1 VPEQDSITEAH
12 ELAVRAHIAAR
23 AFASATQEDVDRI
36 TAAMA
41 RAGTA
46 AAERLGV
53 LAADETGYGR
63 AAHKTFKNTFN
74 TQWVYEG
81 FKDERTVGVIEND
94 SAKRVITIAEPVGVI
109 AGLVPV
115 TNPTSTVLFKALIS
129 AKTRNAIVLAP
140 HPRAVRSSGETAR
153 VMQEAAQEAGAPADL
168 IQSMS
173 RVSVAGT
180 DALMRHHRTDLV
192 LATGSRAMVLAAY
205 SSGKPTYAVGP
216 GNVPA
221 YIHASV
227 RDVDYA
233 ARCIMAAKIF
243 DWGTACASEQS
254 AIVDRSIAASLQA
267 AMERQGALFLSDDQ
281 QNRITQ
287 LLFPQGGRGPSNV
300 EAVSQSPAT
309 LAHLAGF
316 SIPEGTQL
324 LVVRPGGIGYD
335 FPLSRE
341 ILGPVFKFIEV
352 DGPDEGIATAVAQL
366 RFGGDGHT
374 SAVHAGD
381 EAVISRFAEAA
392 PAYRVLVNTPSLF
405 GAMGYSTGVDRT
417 FMIGTGT
424 IGGSISS
431 DNIGVRHLIN
441 RKRVAAQ
448 IHDWEMPTSG
458 PDDLRVA
465 AWAINREPV
474 AGPSTT
480 GRDAAAAAAPR
491 PAPAPAPAAA
501 APPAPAPSAPGAS
514 LEELVRQA
522 IAAVMRDA

>member
-1 VPEQDSITEAH
+1 MPEQDSITEAH
-12 ELAVRAHIAAR
+12 ELAVRGHIAAR
-23 AFASATQEDVDRI
+23 AYASATQEDVDRI

-41 RAGTA
+41 RAGTE
-46 AAERLGV
+46 AAERLGQ
-53 LAADETGYGR
+53 LAAEETGYGR
-63 AAHKTFKNTFN
+63 AAHKTFKNVFN

-81 FKDERTVGVIEND
+81 FKDERTVGVISND
-94 SAKRVITIAEPVGVI
+94 TQKRVITIAEPVGVI

-115 TNPTSTVLFKALIS
+115 TNPTSTVLFKSLIS

-153 VMQEAAQEAGAPADL
+153 VMQEAAQAAGAPADL

-227 RDVDYA
+227 RDIDYA

-254 AIVDRSIAASLQA
+254 AIVDRSIAPQLQA
-267 AMERQGALFLSDDQ
+267 AMERERALFLNDDQ

-316 SIPEGTQL
+316 TIPEGTQL

-374 SAVHAGD
+374 AAVHAQRRG
-381 EAVISRFAEAA
+381 
-392 PAYRVLVNTPSLF
+392 
-405 GAMGYSTGVDRT
+405 
-417 FMIGTGT
+417 
-424 IGGSISS
+424 
-431 DNIGVRHLIN
+431 RHLAL
-441 RKRVAAQ
+441 RRGRAGLPRARQHAVAVRRDGLLDRRRPHVHDRHRHDRRLDLVRQHRRPASAQ
-448 IHDWEMPTSG
+448 PQARGGADPRLGDARERRRTTCASPPGRSTASPSPG
-458 PDDLRVA
+458 PA
-465 AWAINREPV
+465 ARSP
-474 AGPSTT
+474 
-480 GRDAAAAAAPR
+480 PR
-491 PAPAPAPAAA
+491 PRRRAAAPAPAPAARR
-501 APPAPAPSAPGAS
+501 PPRRHRAPASRSSCARRS
-514 LEELVRQA
+514 R
-522 IAAVMRDA
+522 R

>member
-1 VPEQDSITEAH
+1 
-12 ELAVRAHIAAR
+12 
-23 AFASATQEDVDRI
+23 
-36 TAAMA
+36 M
-41 RAGTA
+41 
-46 AAERLGV
+46 
-53 LAADETGYGR
+53 
-63 AAHKTFKNTFN
+63 
-74 TQWVYEG
+74 
-81 FKDERTVGVIEND
+81 
-94 SAKRVITIAEPVGVI
+94 ITIAEPVGVI

-115 TNPTSTVLFKALIS
+115 TNPTSTVLFKSLIA

-140 HPRAVRSSGETAR
+140 HPRAVRSSGEAAR

-227 RDVDYA
+227 RDVEYA

-381 EAVISRFAEAA
+381 EADHLALRRGRAGLPRARQHAVAVR
-392 PAYRVLVNTPSLF
+392 RHGVLDGRRPHVH
-405 GAMGYSTGVDRT
+405 DRHRH
-417 FMIGTGT
+417 
-424 IGGSISS
+424 
-431 DNIGVRHLIN
+431 DRRLDLVRQH
-441 RKRVAAQ
+441 R
-448 IHDWEMPTSG
+448 
-458 PDDLRVA
+458 
-465 AWAINREPV
+465 
-474 AGPSTT
+474 
-480 GRDAAAAAAPR
+480 R
-491 PAPAPAPAAA
+491 PAPDQPQARRGADPRLGDADERPGRPARGRLGDQPRARRRAEHDGA
-501 APPAPAPSAPGAS
+501 VRRRCCRASARSRSRSRPRRTRG
-514 LEELVRQA
+514 VPRPT
-522 IAAVMRDA
+522 R

>member
-1 VPEQDSITEAH
+1 
-12 ELAVRAHIAAR
+12 
-23 AFASATQEDVDRI
+23 
-36 TAAMA
+36 
-41 RAGTA
+41 
-46 AAERLGV
+46 
-53 LAADETGYGR
+53 
-63 AAHKTFKNTFN
+63 
-74 TQWVYEG
+74 
-81 FKDERTVGVIEND
+81 
-94 SAKRVITIAEPVGVI
+94 
-109 AGLVPV
+109 
-115 TNPTSTVLFKALIS
+115 
-129 AKTRNAIVLAP
+129 VLAP
-140 HPRAVRSSGETAR
+140 HPRAVRSSGEAAR
-153 VMQEAAQEAGAPADL
+153 VMQEAAQAAGAPADL

-227 RDVDYA
+227 RDIDYA
-233 ARCIMAAKIF
+233 ARCIMAAKVF

-254 AIVDRSIAASLQA
+254 AIVDRSVAPQLQA
-267 AMERQGALFLSDDQ
+267 AMERERALFLNDDQ

-316 SIPEGTQL
+316 TIPEGTQL

-374 SAVHAGD
+374 AAVHGSD
-381 EAVISRFAEAA
+381 EAVISRYAEAA

-431 DNIGVRHLIN
+431 DNIGVRHLLN

-448 IHDWEMPTSG
+448 IHDWEIPASG
-458 PDDLRVA
+458 ANDHAVA
-465 AWAINREPV
+465 AWALNREPLS
-474 AGPSTT
+474 GPGGSQP
-480 GRDAAAAAAPR
+480 AAAAP
-491 PAPAPAPAAA
+491 AAAAPAPAAA
-501 APPAPAPSAPGAS
+501 TPAPPPPGAS

>member
-1 VPEQDSITEAH
+1 MPEQDSITEAH
-12 ELAVRAHIAAR
+12 ELAVRGHIAAR

-41 RAGTA
+41 RAGTE
-46 AAERLGV
+46 AAERLGL

-63 AAHKTFKNTFN
+63 ASHKTFKNVFN

-81 FKDERTVGVIEND
+81 FKHERTVGVIEND
-94 SAKRVITIAEPVGVI
+94 TAKRVITIAEPVGVI

-140 HPRAVRSSGETAR
+140 HPRAVRSSGEAAR
-153 VMQEAAQEAGAPADL
+153 VMQEAAQEAGAPPDL

-254 AIVDRSIAASLQA
+254 AIVDRSVAPALQA
-267 AMERQGALFLSDDQ
+267 AMERQGALFLSDSQ
-281 QNRITQ
+281 QNALTQ

-316 SIPEGTQL
+316 AIPEGTQL

-335 FPLSRE
+335 FPTSRE

-374 SAVHAGD
+374 AAVHAHD
-381 EAVISRFAEAA
+381 EAVISRYAEAA

-431 DNIGVRHLIN
+431 DNIGVRHLLN

-465 AWAINREPV
+465 AWALNREPV
-474 AGPSTT
+474 AGASTS
-480 GRDAAAAAAPR
+480 RPAAAAASA
-491 PAPAPAPAAA
+491 AAPAAA
-501 APPAPAPSAPGAS
+501 APAPAAPQPGAS

>member
-1 VPEQDSITEAH
+1 
-12 ELAVRAHIAAR
+12 
-23 AFASATQEDVDRI
+23 
-36 TAAMA
+36 
-41 RAGTA
+41 
-46 AAERLGV
+46 
-53 LAADETGYGR
+53 
-63 AAHKTFKNTFN
+63 
-74 TQWVYEG
+74 
-81 FKDERTVGVIEND
+81 
-94 SAKRVITIAEPVGVI
+94 
-109 AGLVPV
+109 
-115 TNPTSTVLFKALIS
+115 
-129 AKTRNAIVLAP
+129 VLAP

-227 RDVDYA
+227 RDIDYA
-233 ARCIMAAKIF
+233 ARCVMAAKIF

-254 AIVDRSIAASLQA
+254 AIVDRPVAAQLQA
-267 AMERQGALFLSDDQ
+267 AMEREGALFVSDDQ
-281 QNRITQ
+281 QNRLTQ

-300 EAVSQSPAT
+300 EAVAQSPAT

-374 SAVHAGD
+374 AAVHAHD
-381 EAVISRFAEAA
+381 EAVISRYAEAA

-431 DNIGVRHLIN
+431 DNIGVRHLLN

-448 IHDWEMPTSG
+448 IHDWEMPASG

-465 AWAINREPV
+465 AWALNREPV
-474 AGPSTT
+474 AGASTA
-480 GRDAAAAAAPR
+480 RPAAAAAS
-491 PAPAPAPAAA
+491 APAPAAA
-501 APPAPAPSAPGAS
+501 APASAPPQPGAS

>member
-12 ELAVRAHIAAR
+12 ELAVRGHIAAR
-23 AFASATQEDVDRI
+23 AFASATQEDVDRV

-41 RAGTA
+41 RAGTE
-46 AAERLGV
+46 AAERLGR
-53 LAADETGYGR
+53 LAAEETGYGR
-63 AAHKTFKNTFN
+63 AAHKTFKNVFN

-81 FKDERTVGVIEND
+81 FKDERTVGVISND
-94 SAKRVITIAEPVGVI
+94 TQKRVIEIAEPVGVI

-115 TNPTSTVLFKALIS
+115 TNPTSTVLFKSLIS

-140 HPRAVRSSGETAR
+140 HPRAVRSSGEAAR
-153 VMQEAAQEAGAPADL
+153 VMQEAAQGAGAPADL
-168 IQSMS
+168 VQSMS

-221 YIHASV
+221 YVHASV
-227 RDVDYA
+227 RDLDFA
-233 ARCIMAAKIF
+233 ASCVMAAKVF

-254 AIVDRSIAASLQA
+254 AIVDRPVAAQLRA

-287 LLFPQGGRGPSNV
+287 LLFPQGGRGPSNI
-300 EAVSQSPAT
+300 EAVAQSPAT

-316 SIPEGTQL
+316 TIPDGTQL

-341 ILGPVFKFIEV
+341 ILGPVFKWIEV

-374 SAVHAGD
+374 AAVHGSD
-381 EAVISRFAEAA
+381 EGVISRYAEAA

-480 GRDAAAAAAPR
+480 GRDAAAAAVAR
-491 PAPAPAPAAA
+491 PAPAAAPAPAA
-501 APPAPAPSAPGAS
+501 PPAPSPPPPGAS

>member
-1 VPEQDSITEAH
+1 
-12 ELAVRAHIAAR
+12 
-23 AFASATQEDVDRI
+23 
-36 TAAMA
+36 M
-41 RAGTA
+41 
-46 AAERLGV
+46 
-53 LAADETGYGR
+53 
-63 AAHKTFKNTFN
+63 
-74 TQWVYEG
+74 
-81 FKDERTVGVIEND
+81 
-94 SAKRVITIAEPVGVI
+94 ITIAEPVGVI

-115 TNPTSTVLFKALIS
+115 TNPTSTVLFKALIA

-140 HPRAVRSSGETAR
+140 HPRAVRSSGEAAR

-227 RDVDYA
+227 RDVEYA

-381 EAVISRFAEAA
+381 EAIISRFAEAA

-431 DNIGVRHLIN
+431 DNIGVRHLHQPQA
-441 RKRVAAQ
+441 RRGADPRLGDARRAARTTCA
-448 IHDWEMPTSG
+448 WPPGRSTASPSPG
-458 PDDLRVA
+458 RARRGATRPRPPPPSARARAALR
-465 AWAINREPV
+465 
-474 AGPSTT
+474 
-480 GRDAAAAAAPR
+480 AAAAAAP
-491 PAPAPAPAAA
+491 AA
-501 APPAPAPSAPGAS
+501 APPPPGAS

>member
-1 VPEQDSITEAH
+1 MPEQDSITEAH
-12 ELAVRAHIAAR
+12 ELAVRGHIAAR

-41 RAGTA
+41 RAGTE
-46 AAERLGV
+46 AAERLGQ
-53 LAADETGYGR
+53 LAAEETGYGR
-63 AAHKTFKNTFN
+63 AAHKTFKNVFN

-81 FKDERTVGVIEND
+81 FKDERTVGVISND
-94 SAKRVITIAEPVGVI
+94 TQKRVITIAEPVGVI

-115 TNPTSTVLFKALIS
+115 TNPTSTVLFKSLIS

-140 HPRAVRSSGETAR
+140 HPRAVRSSGEAAR
-153 VMQEAAQEAGAPADL
+153 VMQEAAQAAGAPADL

-227 RDVDYA
+227 RDIDYA

-254 AIVDRSIAASLQA
+254 AIVDRSVAPQLQA
-267 AMERQGALFLSDDQ
+267 AMERERALFLSDDQ

-300 EAVSQSPAT
+300 EVVSQSPAT

-316 SIPEGTQL
+316 TIPEGTQL

-374 SAVHAGD
+374 AAVHGSD
-381 EAVISRFAEAA
+381 EAVISRYAEAA

-405 GAMGYSTGVDRT
+405 GAMGYSTGVERT

-431 DNIGVRHLIN
+431 DNIGVRHLLN

-448 IHDWEMPTSG
+448 IHDWEVPASG
-458 PDDLRVA
+458 ANDHAVA
-465 AWAINREPV
+465 AWALNREPLS
-474 AGPSTT
+474 GPGGSQP
-480 GRDAAAAAAPR
+480 AAAATAAAAS
-491 PAPAPAPAAA
+491 APAPAVATP
-501 APPAPAPSAPGAS
+501 APPPPGAS

>member
-1 VPEQDSITEAH
+1 
-12 ELAVRAHIAAR
+12 
-23 AFASATQEDVDRI
+23 
-36 TAAMA
+36 
-41 RAGTA
+41 
-46 AAERLGV
+46 
-53 LAADETGYGR
+53 
-63 AAHKTFKNTFN
+63 
-74 TQWVYEG
+74 
-81 FKDERTVGVIEND
+81 
-94 SAKRVITIAEPVGVI
+94 
-109 AGLVPV
+109 
-115 TNPTSTVLFKALIS
+115 
-129 AKTRNAIVLAP
+129 
-140 HPRAVRSSGETAR
+140 
-153 VMQEAAQEAGAPADL
+153 
-168 IQSMS
+168 MS

-254 AIVDRSIAASLQA
+254 AIVDRSVAASLQA
-267 AMERQGALFLSDDQ
+267 SMERQGALFLTDDQ
-281 QNRITQ
+281 QNALTH

-300 EAVSQSPAT
+300 EVVSQSPAT

-316 SIPEGTQL
+316 AIPEGTQL

-374 SAVHAGD
+374 SAVHASD

-465 AWAINREPV
+465 AWALNREPV
-474 AGPSTT
+474 AGP
-480 GRDAAAAAAPR
+480 GAAAR
-491 PAPAPAPAAA
+491 PAPAPASAAAPAPASAPAAA
-501 APPAPAPSAPGAS
+501 GPPPPGAS

>member
-1 VPEQDSITEAH
+1 
-12 ELAVRAHIAAR
+12 
-23 AFASATQEDVDRI
+23 
-36 TAAMA
+36 M
-41 RAGTA
+41 
-46 AAERLGV
+46 
-53 LAADETGYGR
+53 
-63 AAHKTFKNTFN
+63 
-74 TQWVYEG
+74 
-81 FKDERTVGVIEND
+81 
-94 SAKRVITIAEPVGVI
+94 
-109 AGLVPV
+109 
-115 TNPTSTVLFKALIS
+115 LFKSLIS

-227 RDVDYA
+227 RDIDYA

-254 AIVDRSIAASLQA
+254 AIVDRSVAPQLQA
-267 AMERQGALFLSDDQ
+267 AMERERALFLIDDQ

-316 SIPEGTQL
+316 TIPEGTQL

-374 SAVHAGD
+374 AAVHGERRGRHLALRRGRAGLPRARQH
-381 EAVISRFAEAA
+381 AVAVRRDGLLDRRRPHVHDRHRHDRRLDLVRQHRRAA
-392 PAYRVLVNTPSLF
+392 PAQPQARG
-405 GAMGYSTGVDRT
+405 GADPRLGDSRERARTTSTSPPGRST
-417 FMIGTGT
+417 ASRSPGRARRGPP
-424 IGGSISS
+424 
-431 DNIGVRHLIN
+431 R
-441 RKRVAAQ
+441 RRRPPAA
-448 IHDWEMPTSG
+448 
-458 PDDLRVA
+458 
-465 AWAINREPV
+465 
-474 AGPSTT
+474 
-480 GRDAAAAAAPR
+480 
-491 PAPAPAPAAA
+491 APAPAPVGDAAA
-501 APPAPAPSAPGAS
+501 ATRARAS
-514 LEELVRQA
+514 RSSCA
-522 IAAVMRDA
+522 RRSPR

>member
-1 VPEQDSITEAH
+1 MPEQDSITEAH

-46 AAERLGV
+46 AAERLGK
-53 LAADETGYGR
+53 LAAEETGYGR
-63 AAHKTFKNTFN
+63 AAHKTFKNVFN
-74 TQWVYEG
+74 TQYVYEG
-81 FKDERTVGVIEND
+81 FQHERTVGVIEND
-94 SAKRVITIAEPVGVI
+94 PQKRVITIAEPVGVI

-115 TNPTSTVLFKALIS
+115 TNPTSTVLFKALIA
-129 AKTRNAIVLAP
+129 AKTRNAVVFAP
-140 HPRAVRSSGETAR
+140 HPRAVRSSGESAR

-168 IQSMS
+168 FQSMS

-221 YIHASV
+221 YINASV

-233 ARCIMAAKIF
+233 ARCIMAAKVF

-254 AIVDRSIAASLQA
+254 AIVDRPIAAQLQA
-267 AMERQGALFLSDDQ
+267 SMEAKGAYFLTDAE
-281 QNRITQ
+281 QNQLTT

-316 SIPEGTQL
+316 AIPESTQL

-352 DGPDEGIATAVAQL
+352 EGPDEGIATAVAQL

-374 SAVHAGD
+374 AAVHAHD
-381 EAVISRFAEAA
+381 EAIISRYAEAA

-448 IHDWEMPTSG
+448 IHDWEMPPSG
-458 PDDLRVA
+458 ADDLRVA
-465 AWAINREPV
+465 QWALNREPV
-474 AGPSTT
+474 AGPATASRPYPSSTPSRT
-480 GRDAAAAAAPR
+480 
-491 PAPAPAPAAA
+491 PAPAPATAA
-501 APPAPAPSAPGAS
+501 APAPPPVGAS
-514 LEELVRQA
+514 LEDLVRNA
-522 IAAVMRDA
+522 IEAVMRDA

>member
-1 VPEQDSITEAH
+1 MPEQDSITEAH
-12 ELAVRAHIAAR
+12 ELAVRGHIAAR
-23 AFASATQEDVDRI
+23 AFASATQEDVDRV

-41 RAGTA
+41 RAGTE
-46 AAERLGV
+46 AAERLGR
-53 LAADETGYGR
+53 LAAEETGYGR
-63 AAHKTFKNTFN
+63 AAHKTFKNVFN

-94 SAKRVITIAEPVGVI
+94 TQKRVITIAEPVGVI

-115 TNPTSTVLFKALIS
+115 TNPTSTVLFKSLIS
-129 AKTRNAIVLAP
+129 VKARNAIVLAP
-140 HPRAVRSSGETAR
+140 HPRAVRSSAETAR
-153 VMQEAAQEAGAPADL
+153 VMQEAAQAAGAPADL

-227 RDVDYA
+227 GDLDYA

-254 AIVDRSIAASLQA
+254 AIVDRSIAARLQA
-267 AMERQGALFLSDDQ
+267 AMEREGALFLSDDQ

-287 LLFPQGGRGPSNV
+287 LLFPQGGRGPSNI
-300 EAVSQSPAT
+300 EAVAQSPAT

-316 SIPEGTQL
+316 TIPDGTQL

-341 ILGPVFKFIEV
+341 ILGPVFKLIEV

-374 SAVHAGD
+374 AAVHGSD
-381 EAVISRFAEAA
+381 EAVISRYAEAA

-431 DNIGVRHLIN
+431 DNIGVRHLLN

-448 IHDWEMPTSG
+448 IHDWEIPASG
-458 PDDLRVA
+458 ANDHAIA
-465 AWAINREPV
+465 AWALEREPLSG
-474 AGPSTT
+474 AS
-480 GRDAAAAAAPR
+480 AAQPTSSGTAT
-491 PAPAPAPAAA
+491 
-501 APPAPAPSAPGAS
+501 PAPSTATPGPPPPGAS

>member
-1 VPEQDSITEAH
+1 
-12 ELAVRAHIAAR
+12 
-23 AFASATQEDVDRI
+23 
-36 TAAMA
+36 
-41 RAGTA
+41 
-46 AAERLGV
+46 
-53 LAADETGYGR
+53 
-63 AAHKTFKNTFN
+63 
-74 TQWVYEG
+74 
-81 FKDERTVGVIEND
+81 
-94 SAKRVITIAEPVGVI
+94 
-109 AGLVPV
+109 
-115 TNPTSTVLFKALIS
+115 
-129 AKTRNAIVLAP
+129 
-140 HPRAVRSSGETAR
+140 
-153 VMQEAAQEAGAPADL
+153 
-168 IQSMS
+168 
-173 RVSVAGT
+173 
-180 DALMRHHRTDLV
+180 
-192 LATGSRAMVLAAY
+192 MVLAAY

-221 YIHASV
+221 YISASV
-227 RDVDYA
+227 RDIDYA

-254 AIVDRSIAASLQA
+254 AIVDRSVAPALQA
-267 AMERQGALFLSDDQ
+267 AMERGGALFLSDAQ
-281 QNRITQ
+281 QSQLTT

-316 SIPEGTQL
+316 SIPENTQL

-352 DGPDEGIATAVAQL
+352 EGPDEGIATAVAQL

-374 SAVHAGD
+374 AAVHAHD
-381 EAVISRFAEAA
+381 EAVISRYAEAA

-448 IHDWEMPTSG
+448 IHDWEMPPSG
-458 PDDLRVA
+458 PDDMRIA
-465 AWAINREPV
+465 PWALNREPV
-474 AGPSTT
+474 AGASTARSS
-480 GRDAAAAAAPR
+480 GSPASASAPT
-491 PAPAPAPAAA
+491 PAPAPV
-501 APPAPAPSAPGAS
+501 APPPPPVGAS
-514 LEELVRQA
+514 LEDLVRNA
-522 IAAVMRDA
+522 IEAVMRDA

>member
-1 VPEQDSITEAH
+1 
-12 ELAVRAHIAAR
+12 
-23 AFASATQEDVDRI
+23 
-36 TAAMA
+36 
-41 RAGTA
+41 
-46 AAERLGV
+46 
-53 LAADETGYGR
+53 
-63 AAHKTFKNTFN
+63 
-74 TQWVYEG
+74 
-81 FKDERTVGVIEND
+81 
-94 SAKRVITIAEPVGVI
+94 
-109 AGLVPV
+109 
-115 TNPTSTVLFKALIS
+115 
-129 AKTRNAIVLAP
+129 
-140 HPRAVRSSGETAR
+140 
-153 VMQEAAQEAGAPADL
+153 MQEAAQAAGAPADL

-227 RDVDYA
+227 RDIDYA

-254 AIVDRSIAASLQA
+254 AIVDRSVAPQLQA
-267 AMERQGALFLSDDQ
+267 AMERERALFLSDDQ

-300 EAVSQSPAT
+300 EVVSQSPAT

-316 SIPEGTQL
+316 TIPEGTQL
-324 LVVRPGGIGYD
+324 LVERPGGIGYD

-374 SAVHAGD
+374 AAVHGSD
-381 EAVISRFAEAA
+381 EAVISRYAEAA

-431 DNIGVRHLIN
+431 DNIGVRHLLN

-448 IHDWEMPTSG
+448 IHDWEVPASG
-458 PDDLRVA
+458 ANDHAVA
-465 AWAINREPV
+465 AWALNREPLS
-474 AGPSTT
+474 APGGSQPAAATS
-480 GRDAAAAAAPR
+480 AAAAAAPAAST
-491 PAPAPAPAAA
+491 PAV
-501 APPAPAPSAPGAS
+501 PPPGAS

>member
-1 VPEQDSITEAH
+1 MPEQDSITEAH

-46 AAERLGV
+46 AAERLG
-53 LAADETGYGR
+53 LAAYEETGYGR
-63 AAHKTFKNTFN
+63 ASHKTFKNVFN

-81 FKDERTVGVIEND
+81 FKNERTVGVVSND
-94 SAKRVITIAEPVGVI
+94 TERRVIEIAEPVGVI

-129 AKTRNAIVLAP
+129 TKARNAIVLAP

-227 RDVDYA
+227 RDIDYA
-233 ARCIMAAKIF
+233 ARCVMAAKIF

-254 AIVDRSIAASLQA
+254 AIVDRSVAASLQA
-267 AMERQGALFLSDDQ
+267 AMEREGALFLSDSQ
-281 QNRITQ
+281 QNAITQ

-300 EAVSQSPAT
+300 EVVSQSPAT

-316 SIPEGTQL
+316 TIPEGTQL

-374 SAVHAGD
+374 AAVHAND
-381 EAVISRFAEAA
+381 EAVISRYAEAA

-405 GAMGYSTGVDRT
+405 GAMGYSTGVERT

-431 DNIGVRHLIN
+431 DNIGVRHLLN

-448 IHDWEMPTSG
+448 IHDWEIPASG
-458 PDDLRVA
+458 PDDHRIA
-465 AWAINREPV
+465 AWALNREPV
-474 AGPSTT
+474 AGPSTAA
-480 GRDAAAAAAPR
+480 RPAAASAA
-491 PAPAPAPAAA
+491 APAPAAQ
-501 APPAPAPSAPGAS
+501 APAPPPPGAS

>member
-1 VPEQDSITEAH
+1 
-12 ELAVRAHIAAR
+12 
-23 AFASATQEDVDRI
+23 
-36 TAAMA
+36 
-41 RAGTA
+41 
-46 AAERLGV
+46 
-53 LAADETGYGR
+53 
-63 AAHKTFKNTFN
+63 
-74 TQWVYEG
+74 
-81 FKDERTVGVIEND
+81 
-94 SAKRVITIAEPVGVI
+94 
-109 AGLVPV
+109 
-115 TNPTSTVLFKALIS
+115 
-129 AKTRNAIVLAP
+129 
-140 HPRAVRSSGETAR
+140 
-153 VMQEAAQEAGAPADL
+153 
-168 IQSMS
+168 MS

-216 GNVPA
+216 GNAPA

-227 RDVDYA
+227 RDIEL
-233 ARCIMAAKIF
+233 R
-243 DWGTACASEQS
+243 
-254 AIVDRSIAASLQA
+254 
-267 AMERQGALFLSDDQ
+267 GALHHGGQDLRLGHGLRLRAVRDRRPLDRGRAAGGDGAPGRAVPLRRRS
-281 QNRITQ
+281 RTAITQ

-381 EAVISRFAEAA
+381 EAIISRYAEAA

-431 DNIGVRHLIN
+431 DNIGVRHLHQPQA
-441 RKRVAAQ
+441 RRGADPRLGDADERPGRPARGRLGDQ
-448 IHDWEMPTSG
+448 PRARRRAEHDG
-458 PDDLRVA
+458 AR
-465 AWAINREPV
+465 R
-474 AGPSTT
+474 
-480 GRDAAAAAAPR
+480 GRGCCRASP

-501 APPAPAPSAPGAS
+501 ARARPAAPGAS

>member
-1 VPEQDSITEAH
+1 
-12 ELAVRAHIAAR
+12 
-23 AFASATQEDVDRI
+23 
-36 TAAMA
+36 
-41 RAGTA
+41 
-46 AAERLGV
+46 
-53 LAADETGYGR
+53 
-63 AAHKTFKNTFN
+63 
-74 TQWVYEG
+74 
-81 FKDERTVGVIEND
+81 
-94 SAKRVITIAEPVGVI
+94 VGVI

-233 ARCIMAAKIF
+233 AR
-243 DWGTACASEQS
+243 
-254 AIVDRSIAASLQA
+254 
-267 AMERQGALFLSDDQ
+267 
-281 QNRITQ
+281 
-287 LLFPQGGRGPSNV
+287 
-300 EAVSQSPAT
+300 
-309 LAHLAGF
+309 
-316 SIPEGTQL
+316 
-324 LVVRPGGIGYD
+324 
-335 FPLSRE
+335 
-341 ILGPVFKFIEV
+341 
-352 DGPDEGIATAVAQL
+352 PDEGIATAVAQL

-441 RKRVAAQ
+441 RKRVAGLMQ
-448 IHDWEMPTSG
+448 SG
-458 PDDLRVA
+458 LTGSKS
-465 AWAINREPV
+465 
-474 AGPSTT
+474 AG
-480 GRDAAAAAAPR
+480 AAP
-491 PAPAPAPAAA
+491 A
-501 APPAPAPSAPGAS
+501 GS
-514 LEELVRQA
+514 LVEAVRGTLL
-522 IAAVMRDA
+522 

>member
-1 VPEQDSITEAH
+1 MSWPCA
-12 ELAVRAHIAAR
+12 AHIAAR

-41 RAGTA
+41 RAGTE
-46 AAERLGV
+46 AAERLGR
-53 LAADETGYGR
+53 LAAEETGYGR
-63 AAHKTFKNTFN
+63 AAHKTFKNVFN

-94 SAKRVITIAEPVGVI
+94 TQKRVITIAEPVGVI

-115 TNPTSTVLFKALIS
+115 TNPTSTVLFKSLIS

-227 RDVDYA
+227 RDIDYA

-254 AIVDRSIAASLQA
+254 AIVDRSIAAALQA

-316 SIPEGTQL
+316 TIPEGTQL

-374 SAVHAGD
+374 AAVHAQRRGRHLALRGGRAGLPRARQH
-381 EAVISRFAEAA
+381 AVAVRRHGLLDGRRPHVHDRHRHDRRLDLLRQHRRAA
-392 PAYRVLVNTPSLF
+392 PAQPQARGGADPRLGDARERPGRPRASPPGRSTASPSPGRAR
-405 GAMGYSTGVDRT
+405 GA
-417 FMIGTGT
+417 
-424 IGGSISS
+424 
-431 DNIGVRHLIN
+431 
-441 RKRVAAQ
+441 
-448 IHDWEMPTSG
+448 
-458 PDDLRVA
+458 LR
-465 AWAINREPV
+465 
-474 AGPSTT
+474 
-480 GRDAAAAAAPR
+480 GRAAA
-491 PAPAPAPAAA
+491 APAPAPLR
-501 APPAPAPSAPGAS
+501 PPPPHPRRPRRPRARAS
-514 LEELVRQA
+514 RSSCARRSQ
-522 IAAVMRDA
+522 R